1 MNRFIIYDH
10 IVSKIDDMS
19 DSISI
24 IPITDS
30 KNMNMNIITITFG
43 DKNTDHSVLIRL
55 ADHNLTFEEIFT
67 KSQVTLPISLSKTQ
81 TYQKTIIPYLNE

>member
-30 KNMNMNIITITFG
+30 KNMNMNMNIITITFG
-43 DKNTDHSVLIRL
+43 DKNTDHSV
-55 ADHNLTFEEIFT
+55 
-67 KSQVTLPISLSKTQ
+67 TQ
-81 TYQKTIIPYLNE
+81 Y